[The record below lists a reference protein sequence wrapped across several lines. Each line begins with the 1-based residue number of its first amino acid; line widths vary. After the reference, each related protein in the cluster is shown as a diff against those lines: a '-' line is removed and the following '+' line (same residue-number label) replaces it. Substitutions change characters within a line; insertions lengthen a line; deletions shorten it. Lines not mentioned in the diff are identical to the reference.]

1 MDVFRNSLILSLI
14 VRIWDSVIACWRR
27 SLIARLIAFLVGW
40 FRRGLV
46 WGALTAP
53 SLLERLFRDSLFY
66 RILSWIFNAV
76 PRLLQLIYRK
86 IQSAVDGSIF
96 CRFLHFLSRRTL
108 FFTGIAL
115 LIMLVSPYERWNNM
129 LGFLMAAAL
138 LCLLWVDCMF
148 HPEQRL
154 DVAELGPWPVLFSA
168 VTVCSLL
175 WSQSFDLSFKFL
187 FFHITA
193 ILLVVVMVTAVR
205 KEEQLYHLLELVA
218 LGMLVSGA
226 YALYQRVTGIEA
238 SASFTD
244 LAANANM
251 PGRVFSFF
259 LNPNAYANLLVMFTP
274 LAIALIFGARS
285 WRSRLLFTLTSA
297 VCLVALVMTY
307 SRGGWLAIAF
317 AVVVLMLLLCPKWV
331 PLLVVVGIVAL
342 PFLPS
347 NITNRLLTIFVGGD
361 SSISSRNYI
370 YSAMVRLIG
379 HNWLLG
385 AGLGTNALKRAMH
398 FYHCYFAEFPFVHAH
413 NILLEVWGESGVFGA
428 ITFVMTMFTT
438 FRKGY
443 RAKKQA
449 ETPLL
454 RFILAGGLAG
464 LAGSMLFGLTDCAW
478 IFPRIM
484 VLFWV
489 LVGIIYCGI
498 KLSKGT
504 VK

>member
-1 MDVFRNSLILSLI
+1 MNVFQNSLILSLI
-14 VRIWDSVIACWRR
+14 VRIWDRIIACYRD
-27 SLIARLIAFLVGW
+27 SFLARIIRGIVGW
-40 FRRGLV
+40 FKRGLI

-53 SLLERLFRDSLFY
+53 SPLEKAFRESLFY
-66 RILSWIFNAV
+66 RILSRIFNAV

-86 IQSAVDGSIF
+86 LRSAIDGSIF
-96 CRFLHFLSRRTL
+96 CRLLHFLSRRTL
-108 FFTGIAL
+108 FFTGLAL
-115 LIMLVSPYERWNNM
+115 LVMLVSPYERWNNM

-138 LCLLWVDCMF
+138 MCLLWADCMF
-148 HPEQRL
+148 HPEQRI
-154 DVAELGPWPVLFSA
+154 DVAEIGPWPVIFSA

-187 FFHITA
+187 FFHVTA
-193 ILLVVVMVTAVR
+193 ILLVLVMVTAVR

-218 LGMLVSGA
+218 LGLLVAGV
-226 YALYQRVTGIEA
+226 YALYQRVAGVEA

-274 LAIALIFGARS
+274 LTVALVFAARG
-285 WRSRLLFTLTSA
+285 WRARILFALSA
-297 VCLVALVMTY
+297 VVNLVALIMTY

-331 PLLVVVGIVAL
+331 PLLIVVGIIAL

-379 HNWLLG
+379 ENWLLG
-385 AGLGTNALKRAMH
+385 TGLGTNALKRAMH
-398 FYHCYFAEFPFVHAH
+398 FYGAYTAEFPFVHAH

-428 ITFVMTMFTT
+428 ISFVMAMFTT

-449 ETPLL
+449 ATPLL
-454 RFILAGGLAG
+454 RAIVAGGMAG
-464 LAGSMLFGLTDCAW
+464 LAGAMLFGLTDCAW

-484 VLFWV
+484 VLFWA

-498 KLSKGT
+498 KLSKGS